1 MCNFLDTLN
10 RRISFRRI
18 RLQVDPISLSL
29 PPVQM
34 KLHLTPGGR
43 KGRYFVC
50 IKPAKRQR
58 RPRSRG
64 FARSTVP
71 WIWFAILVQL
81 RTTAI
86 KKAVIL
92 G

>member
-1 MCNFLDTLN
+1 MSSFLDTLN
-10 RRISFRRI
+10 RRIPFRRI

-34 KLHLTPGGR
+34 KLHLTRGGR

-58 RPRSRG
+58 HPRSRG
-64 FARSTVP
+64 CACSTIP
-71 WIWFAILVQL
+71 WIWFAMLVLLQ
-81 RTTAI
+81 TTVFR
-86 KKAVIL
+86 KAVL
-92 G
+92 LD